1 MTNTLKT
8 TEIAEAV
15 HAFALSG
22 FDAQAMRPLME
33 LVEAQTDYVQK
44 RFWKL
49 VDAQREPPPGAPPPG
64 GSPGG
69 GGSKNLRELRLG
81 DLPRKQLSPAG

>member
-1 MTNTLKT
+1 LTFGIWSCIVDTINHNERATMTNTLKT

-49 VDAQREPPPGAPPPG
+49 VDAQR
-64 GSPGG
+64 
-69 GGSKNLRELRLG
+69 
-81 DLPRKQLSPAG
+81 

>member
-49 VDAQREPPPGAPPPG
+49 VDAQR
-64 GSPGG
+64 
-69 GGSKNLRELRLG
+69 
-81 DLPRKQLSPAG
+81 